1 MPDSFLQTSYSKGKP
16 MKKEMLGKMKMPAK
30 KKDPMLDLEAT
41 LAEIGQEKPDA
52 EMDGMEDM
60 EDSEYSEGPEMEVN
74 IGGEGEGEEEGGQEL
89 AMFTDEE
96 LQKELDKRLQMSSSK
111 PAKKAPKL

>member
-1 MPDSFLQTSYSKGKP
+1 MPNDFLQTSYSKGKP

-52 EMDGMEDM
+52 EMDSME
-60 EDSEYSEGPEMEVN
+60 EDDSSEYESGPEMEVN
-74 IGGEGEGEEEGGQEL
+74 IGGESEMEGGQDL
-89 AMFTDEE
+89 TMFTDEE

-111 PAKKAPKL
+111 PAKKSPKL

>member
-1 MPDSFLQTSYSKGKP
+1 

-41 LAEIGQEKPDA
+41 LAEIGQEKPDS
-52 EMDGMEDM
+52 EMDSMEE
-60 EDSEYSEGPEMEVN
+60 EDSSEYESGPE
-74 IGGEGEGEEEGGQEL
+74 IGGEKEMEGEGGQDL

-96 LQKELDKRLQMSSSK
+96 LQEELDKRLSLSSSK
-111 PAKKAPKL
+111 PSKKMPKM

>member
-1 MPDSFLQTSYSKGKP
+1 
-16 MKKEMLGKMKMPAK
+16 MKKEMLGKMKMPPK

-60 EDSEYSEGPEMEVN
+60 EDSEYASEGPEMEGSV
-74 IGGEGEGEEEGGQEL
+74 GGEKEEGMGQDL

-96 LQKELDKRLQMSSSK
+96 LQEELDKRLSLSSSK
-111 PAKKAPKL
+111 PSKKAPKM